1 MVKSLCYIN
10 MGIVEINFHVDG
22 LDKLGGIIGQIFG
35 KNPQKIKKLADAEQ
49 YAVLKGVET
58 ETKAELLRIKGQYEI
73 AQYLAFRE
81 TRKFNNASA
90 VVKAAE
96 SNFTKGE
103 KVSSDPV
110 SQSWVNRFFDIAEN
124 ISEQDIQEIW
134 GKILA
139 GEVKQPGSYSL
150 RTLDTLQY
158 LTHEDAELFARVV
171 KYYLA
176 SGFIVN
182 EDFSMTLVERM
193 RLVDSGLLLSEDLV
207 KKWQI
212 EPHKEELVK
221 IDNNYFFR
229 LINETDKIVRC
240 SCGVEKMTT
249 AGIELMRL
257 LPQEDRSDFYSLFAG
272 FLKSRGVSRVFKHKS
287 IDNGKDFSII
297 GDEL

>member
-1 MVKSLCYIN
+1 MS
-10 MGIVEINFHVDG
+10 IVEINTDG
-22 LDKLGGIIGQIFG
+22 LAKLGETIFHGLGITAYG
-35 KNPQKIKKLADAEQ
+35 NKKLADVEQ
-49 YAVLKGVET
+49 YTALKRVET

-73 AQYLAFRE
+73 AQYVVSRE

-158 LTHEDAELFARVV
+158 LTREDAELFARVV

-176 SGFIVN
+176 EGLIWDKSVP
-182 EDFSMTLVERM
+182 LVEM
-193 RLVDSGLLLSEDLV
+193 VRLVDCGLVLGENLV
-207 KKWQI
+207 RNFII
-212 EPHKEELVK
+212 EPHDVLITK
-221 IDNNYFFR
+221 IDDNYFFK
-229 LINETDKIVRC
+229 LTNETDRRIQC
-240 SCGVEKMTT
+240 SCDVRKMTT

-257 LPQEDRSDFYSLFAG
+257 LPEEDRSDFYSLLAR
-272 FLKSRGVSRVFKHKS
+272 FLKSHGVSQVFKHKAV
-287 IDNGKDFSII
+287 GKNECLIAAE
-297 GDEL
+297 GEL